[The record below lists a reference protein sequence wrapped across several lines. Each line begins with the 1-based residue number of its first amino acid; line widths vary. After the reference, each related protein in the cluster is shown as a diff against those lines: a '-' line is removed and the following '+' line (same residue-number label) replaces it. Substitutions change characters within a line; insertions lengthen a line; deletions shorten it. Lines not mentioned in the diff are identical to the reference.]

1 MRLVI
6 VARGPAGADA
16 VRRALRYAPSC
27 RVIGWVDVR
36 RPCGVPIG
44 DAAPDV
50 VVIDEEDGDAVLQRA
65 GEVRAAVP
73 DATIALLASRLD
85 AERLADAAAA
95 GVDAAIAKSAPPA
108 TVGMLIREVA
118 AGTVFHF
125 TRMAPAARD
134 RSADD
139 AAACLTA
146 RELEI
151 LGLAASGM
159 SNSRIARS
167 LFVTEQTVKFHL
179 SNVYRKLGLSNRTQA
194 AHFAHVHGLA
204 PAMKPD
210 DALDVAA

>member
-50 VVIDEEDGDAVLQRA
+50 VVLDDEDGDFVLQRA
-65 GEVRAAVP
+65 GEVRAAAP
-73 DATIALLASRLD
+73 DAKIVLLAADLEQD
-85 AERLADAAAA
+85 RLADAAAV

-125 TRMAPAARD
+125 ARIPPAARD
-134 RSADD
+134 RTTDD

-151 LGLAASGM
+151 LGLAAGGS

-204 PAMKPD
+204 PEMPAD
-210 DALDVAA
+210 DRLEVAA